1 MNAVN
6 PQAHANSTDSTE
18 TGEER
23 EENKLTAE
31 ILPSCFL
38 MGIISGFAV
47 FVAFGQAIFPG
58 LVAAV
63 IGALFGV
70 FFACDENH
78 NHSTAGRNHI
88 RK

>member
-1 MNAVN
+1 MNAVHS
-6 PQAHANSTDSTE
+6 QADGNSSNSLQDHEARSE
-18 TGEER
+18 NNLTG
-23 EENKLTAE
+23 E

-38 MGIISGFAV
+38 MGIISGFSV

-78 NHSTAGRNHI
+78 NRSTSGRKQI
-88 RK
+88 GK